1 MLKNHSHT
9 TLRYINFEASYA
21 QIFITLTGGV
31 FITGLA
37 ILLGASDFELG
48 LITALPFLSQVAQLL
63 SLYLVQKYGGCK
75 PVTIKALTWGRIVW
89 LFLIPLLFFTG
100 AWRLNLFLVI
110 LFVSGLLTMAV
121 TPAWFTWMSEL
132 VPSKIRGRFFGT
144 RNAYIAVATL
154 IATVFG
160 SLVIDFTK
168 KHDME
173 NVGFVILMVVAFIGG
188 ILAIRSMKALPQIK
202 SPLDLSQ
209 QHFKQ
214 FVAPLKDARFRTLI
228 IIFAAWNISI
238 GLSAAFFAPQMILH
252 LKMSFFLIGL
262 YSAGGTLL
270 AVFFNRPWGKFI
282 DKFGSRV
289 TLMICA
295 FSISL
300 VPMFWVFPRQDFL
313 WVLIPELIY
322 SGIVW
327 TGFNLAAFTIP
338 IDQSPREN
346 RTAYLSV
353 FAVATGLAF
362 FVGSMLGGTIADIYK
377 DFTLVIGPQT
387 LTNYHILFVVSSLMR
402 LLTALMFLRL
412 KNPSEVHLPVIIQ
425 FMGYAVLK
433 RLSIGRQIAHFETKE
448 KEEEDD
454 RETNVYTGH

>member
-1 MLKNHSHT
+1 
-9 TLRYINFEASYA
+9 
-21 QIFITLTGGV
+21 
-31 FITGLA
+31 
-37 ILLGASDFELG
+37 
-48 LITALPFLSQVAQLL
+48 
-63 SLYLVQKYGGCK
+63 
-75 PVTIKALTWGRIVW
+75 
-89 LFLIPLLFFTG
+89 
-100 AWRLNLFLVI
+100 
-110 LFVSGLLTMAV
+110 MAV

-289 TLMICA
+289 TLMFCA